1 MQAEEEW
8 KSNIKWI
15 LRGSKRKPS
24 ESTQE
29 LELWHARYNK
39 AKARSMEQGI
49 SSALLRLGGAHDVDE
64 DNLHQ
69 ILRRIHDGLLI
80 VIQVR
85 SLRQEQPT
93 SHVVEVSASATDH
106 LC

>member
-1 MQAEEEW
+1 MEEQHQVDFAGLETEA
-8 KSNIKWI
+8 I
-15 LRGSKRKPS
+15 RVDARA
-24 ESTQE
+24 

-69 ILRRIHDGLLI
+69 ILRRIHDALLI

-93 SHVVEVSASATDH
+93 SHV
-106 LC
+106 CRG